1 MSQQVVTSGPFR
13 FCTKAQLDQVRINFI
28 NSVPTG
34 DTQLTGASV
43 NGQSFQFVAPNQQTY
58 TREEF
63 GDHLA
68 AAYNQIGITIYGQ
81 PTGNSVVSSF
91 T

>member
-13 FCTKAQLDQVRINFI
+13 FCTLSKLNQIRLSFVE
-28 NSVPTG
+28 SVPTG
-34 DTQLTGASV
+34 EAALSGASI
-43 NGQSFQFVAPNQQTY
+43 NGQSFQFTAPNAQTY

-68 AAYNQIGITIYGQ
+68 AAYLQLGITDYGVPSPRTTSAQ
-81 PTGNSVVSSF
+81 LC
-91 T
+91 